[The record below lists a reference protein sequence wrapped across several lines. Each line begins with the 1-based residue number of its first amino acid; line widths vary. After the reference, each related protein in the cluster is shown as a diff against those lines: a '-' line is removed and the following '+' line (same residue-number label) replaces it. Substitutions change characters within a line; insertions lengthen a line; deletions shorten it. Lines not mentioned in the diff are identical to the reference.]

1 MMCCRCTLI
10 SLHIKCP
17 HISWLLNNGPCLLQW
32 SIDCQYVH
40 SDDELN
46 LVFSSVSR
54 ADRSL
59 QRCVS
64 TSLIS
69 ALIYEGHQL
78 LPAGIQIRTKSIKYL
93 SIYSCSTHLC
103 CGKIF
108 MSMLTLQ
115 VFNCKCTIVIKKHIT
130 VKHIKHN

>member
-1 MMCCRCTLI
+1 MALVDCC
-10 SLHIKCP
+10 
-17 HISWLLNNGPCLLQW
+17 GPLT
-32 SIDCQYVH
+32 VNMFH
-40 SDDELN
+40 SDNELN

-64 TSLIS
+64 TLLIS
-69 ALIYEGHQL
+69 VFIYEDHQL
-78 LPAGIQIRTKSIKYL
+78 LPAGIQIRTKSFKYL
-93 SIYSCSTHLC
+93 SIYACSTHFC

-115 VFNCKCTIVIKKHIT
+115 VFNCKCTIVI
-130 VKHIKHN
+130 VKHIKHIHNTEQHSIELLLGKVSLFIKH